1 MNNRRLGRIRISIEM
16 IDHDHKDII
25 DIFAIMKLVPVRA
38 EFIYCSNEVEYIAIS
53 DRFEIVPE
61 GHIIPEY
68 AVDVTYENGKVKY
81 VKVVLKWYIY

>member
-16 IDHDHKDII
+16 IDNDLKDII

-68 AVDVTYENGKVKY
+68 AVDVTYENGRVND
-81 VKVVLKWYIY
+81 VKVVLK

>member
-16 IDHDHKDII
+16 IDHALKDIV

-68 AVDVTYENGKVKY
+68 AVDVTYENGRIKD
-81 VKVVLKWYIY
+81 VKVVLK